1 MQAITRRE
9 FIGRASSAAA
19 VVGALGASNV
29 VSAAGAKDT
38 HKPRYVLSTSLY
50 GTLPIAEI
58 VDQVAA
64 LGCEGLDVWAGRW
77 GNQREQIDAMGH
89 EAFAALLAQKRTR
102 VCCYTCMDTGMT
114 GKAESPLRAMRKL
127 GGETVVAMLSGT
139 GGDKDKKGDDL
150 RRAVKTQ
157 AEKLKPLIAVAGEAG
172 AQLAIENHSGSV
184 LATRDAIL
192 WLMEAIPA
200 KHVGL
205 ALAPYHLP
213 QEPELLGRL
222 VGDLGERL
230 KFFYAWQHGDG
241 SGEIPPPQQRKQLP
255 GVGPLDFKPMLAALK
270 RQRYAGWFSIF
281 MHPTPRGAPVHP
293 TLAETSKELQRA
305 HAFVASEL
313 AKV

>member
-1 MQAITRRE
+1 MHAINRRE
-9 FIGRASSAAA
+9 FIGGAASA
-19 VVGALGASNV
+19 VLAGALGMPRVAD
-29 VSAAGAKDT
+29 AALRESFYT
-38 HKPRYVLSTSLY
+38 PRYVLSTSLY

-64 LGCEGLDVWAGRW
+64 LGCEGLDIWAGRW

-102 VCCYTCMDTGMT
+102 VSCYTCMDTGM
-114 GKAESPLRAMRKL
+114 GIKAEPHLRAMRKL
-127 GGETVVAMLSGT
+127 GGDTVVAMLSGA
-139 GGDKDKKGDDL
+139 GGDKEKRGDDL
-150 RRAVKTQ
+150 RRAVRAQ
-157 AEKLKPLIAVAGEAG
+157 VEKLKPLIAVAGETG
-172 AQLAIENHSGSV
+172 AHLAIENHSGGV

-192 WLMEAIPA
+192 WLMEMITE
-200 KHVGL
+200 KHVGM

-213 QEPELLGRL
+213 QEPETLGRL
-222 VGDLGERL
+222 VGDLGERM

-241 SGEIPPPQQRKQLP
+241 SGDIPQPQQRKQLP

-270 RQRYAGWFSIF
+270 RQRYAGWFSVF

-293 TLAETSKELQRA
+293 TLAETTKELQRA
-305 HAFVASEL
+305 HAFIASEL